1 MAQELS
7 REELAEMLKGII
19 AHNRD
24 YPPKNAVKLC
34 NKCRKRKNYTAT
46 CEVYPNGIP
55 KKVLMG
61 DCPDFEAK
69 EQTEQA

>member
-1 MAQELS
+1 MALDNFIS
-7 REELAEMLKGII
+7 
-19 AHNRD
+19 
-24 YPPKNAVKLC
+24 KNAVKLC

-61 DCPDFEAK
+61 DCPDFEPK
-69 EQTEQA
+69 EQTEQE